1 MNFSEMGLEDSIL
14 NALKEMSYSTPSVIQ
29 QQAIPI
35 ILNKKDL
42 IARAQT
48 GSGKTAACA
57 IPICQLIDPNSS
69 SIQALI
75 LVPTRELALQYAT
88 EAQKIGKYK
97 GVKAFAIFGGEDA
110 AMQKSKIQSG
120 VQLLIA
126 TPGRLIDFIYSREID
141 LTHVNILA
149 LDEADKMLSMGFVED
164 IEFIIQCLV
173 HDHQTLLF
181 SATIPKLIQQIAEQ
195 HMHEPENIALQE
207 MHPVQIDHRFLF
219 CKHYDRLN
227 ELVRLIKESNPVQS
241 IVFCTTRH
249 QTEEVC
255 RYLQGHFQ
263 NVDMLHAGLSQS
275 LRTIIT
281 NKYRSQRIQILVATD
296 VAARGLDF
304 SKVTHVFIFEL
315 SDDIDTYFH
324 QAGRTG
330 RFEKQGSVISIVTP
344 RELGIASKL
353 EKRLQQELQ
362 WIGEKPSLP
371 IRRPRTRGPR
381 RGKPK

>member
-1 MNFSEMGLEDSIL
+1 MSFSELGLEEPIL
-14 NALKEMSYSTPSVIQ
+14 NALKEMNYSTPSTIQ

-35 ILNKKDL
+35 ILDRKDL
-42 IARAQT
+42 TARAQT

-57 IPICQLIDPNSS
+57 IPICQLINPRSS
-69 SIQALI
+69 HIQVLI

-110 AMQKSKIQSG
+110 AMQKSKLQSG

-141 LTHVNILA
+141 LTQVMILV
-149 LDEADKMLSMGFVED
+149 LDEADKMLSMGFIED

-181 SATIPKLIQQIAEQ
+181 SATMPKAVHHIAEQ
-195 HMHEPENIALQE
+195 YMREPENIALQQT
-207 MHPVQIDHRFLF
+207 HPVQIDHRFLF
-219 CKHYDRLN
+219 CKHYNRLN
-227 ELVRLIKESNPVQS
+227 ELVRLLQECTPVQS

-255 RYLQGHFQ
+255 RYLQSHFQ

-275 LRTIIT
+275 LRTMIT

-304 SKVTHVFIFEL
+304 SKVSHVFIFEL

-330 RFEKQGSVISIVTP
+330 RFEKQGSVISLVTP
-344 RELGIASKL
+344 RELGIVGKL
-353 EKRLQQELQ
+353 ETRLQQELQ
-362 WIGEKPSLP
+362 WIGEKPSMSV
-371 IRRPRTRGPR
+371 RRHKPRASRRRKPR
-381 RGKPK
+381 